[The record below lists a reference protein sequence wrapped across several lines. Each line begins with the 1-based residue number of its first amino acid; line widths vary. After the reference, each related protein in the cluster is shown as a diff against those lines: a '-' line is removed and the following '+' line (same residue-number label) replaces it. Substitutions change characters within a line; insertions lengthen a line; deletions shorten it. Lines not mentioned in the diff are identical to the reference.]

1 MPGILNGQL
10 RLKGGKRRGEEK
22 NFADG
27 GKFKASRMLKENL
40 KDGGRGPNAEDTRRF
55 VAAVIEIIQ

>member
-27 GKFKASRMLKENL
+27 GKFKAFRMLKENL
-40 KDGGRGPNAEDTRRF
+40 KDGGPNAEDTRRF